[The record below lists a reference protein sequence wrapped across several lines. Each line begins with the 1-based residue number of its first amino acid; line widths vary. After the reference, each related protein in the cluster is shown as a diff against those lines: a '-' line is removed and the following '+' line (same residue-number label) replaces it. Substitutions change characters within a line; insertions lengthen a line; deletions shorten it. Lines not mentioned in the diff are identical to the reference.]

1 MADKMNLPSCI
12 VDRANVLFKRVQDGK
27 HLRGH
32 SSDGIIAAC
41 LNIACRQEGVPRG
54 FKEICAVS
62 MVSKVESSRCYNYV
76 RKVLKIS
83 VDSTTSGD
91 FMARFGSNLE
101 LPYKVQRVAT
111 DIAEQA
117 VKMDIVSGR
126 SPISVAAAAIYMAS
140 QASEDKRSAK
150 QIEEITGVAIGTI
163 RQAFRL
169 MYPQAAQLF
178 PKDFEFATTI
188 DKLPRL

>member
-1 MADKMNLPSCI
+1 M
-12 VDRANVLFKRVQDGK
+12 
-27 HLRGH
+27 
-32 SSDGIIAAC
+32 
-41 LNIACRQEGVPRG
+41 PRG

-140 QASEDKRSAK
+140 QVTCS
-150 QIEEITGVAIGTI
+150 
-163 RQAFRL
+163 
-169 MYPQAAQLF
+169 
-178 PKDFEFATTI
+178 
-188 DKLPRL
+188 

>member
-1 MADKMNLPSCI
+1 M
-12 VDRANVLFKRVQDGK
+12 
-27 HLRGH
+27 
-32 SSDGIIAAC
+32 
-41 LNIACRQEGVPRG
+41 
-54 FKEICAVS
+54 
-62 MVSKVESSRCYNYV
+62 
-76 RKVLKIS
+76 
-83 VDSTTSGD
+83 
-91 FMARFGSNLE
+91 
-101 LPYKVQRVAT
+101 
-111 DIAEQA
+111 
-117 VKMDIVSGR
+117 
-126 SPISVAAAAIYMAS
+126 